1 MATPW
6 QKRVS
11 ILVYPEVRERLRAIA
26 TRENQ
31 SMKVVLER
39 AIRNEMERTGTPD
52 TGKHSEAA

>member
-1 MATPW
+1 MTYPKE
-6 QKRVS
+6 KRVS

-39 AIRNEMERTGTPD
+39 AICNEMKRTGTPD